1 MKHGL
6 LAAAGLITASSAGYA
21 QTGGPFEV
29 LHFDLN
35 ALTGEFYDAPGG
47 AAGGGNRVP
56 SLDPNGASAAGGA
69 APFSGSLEFLISSS
83 SVLAAVG
90 GNNTGSLLGPFSAAG
105 NGGVLTGVGGHIDFA
120 AGMVVGGQFDFS
132 NNFGDSLV
140 GSIDTSVPW
149 PLTFAFGIYDVT
161 TLFNNAAF
169 TDAGGDGFFGDPANG
184 VDLSLLLNPPL
195 IGLFKIPGMAPD
207 GSFIDWDVF
216 VTVPAPAGAFMF
228 AGLMIGYA
236 RRRR

>member
-6 LAAAGLITASSAGYA
+6 IAAAGLIAASSAAYA
-21 QTGGPFEV
+21 QTTGPFGV

-35 ALTGEFYDAPGG
+35 LLTGEFYDAPGG

-56 SLDPNGASAAGGA
+56 SLDPNGASAASGA
-69 APFSGSLEFLISSS
+69 SPFSGSLEFLFSSS
-83 SVLAAVG
+83 SVLRAVQ
-90 GNNTGSLLGPFSAAG
+90 GNNTGNLLGPFSPAG
-105 NGGVLTGVGGHIDFA
+105 NGGTLAGAGGHIDFA

-140 GSIDTSVPW
+140 ASIDTSAPW

-195 IGLFKIPGMAPD
+195 IGFFVIPNLAPN

-216 VTVPAPAGAFMF
+216 VTIPAPAGTLVF
-228 AGLMIGYA
+228 AGLMVGYA